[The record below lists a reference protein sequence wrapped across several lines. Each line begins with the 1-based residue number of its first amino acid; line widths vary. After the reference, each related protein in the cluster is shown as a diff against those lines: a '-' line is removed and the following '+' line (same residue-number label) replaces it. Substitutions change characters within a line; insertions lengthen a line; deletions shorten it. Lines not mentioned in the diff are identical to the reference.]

1 MAESGTANNPLPD
14 DPDQYRMSLGDH
26 LTELRRRLI
35 FALLGLAV
43 ALGFCLI
50 FGKQVTTIFCQPLVD
65 SLQSQGFTP
74 QLYYTELPDNFM
86 VYINIS
92 LISAV
97 ALASPWILWQ
107 MWQFV
112 ATGLYKHER
121 RMMQKYAPLSLAL
134 LLSGMALVYWLV
146 LPWSIIFFIQFG
158 QDVQLNED
166 LRPSTATTQMV
177 EHSALQV
184 PAYAGDPVHPQDRD
198 FWLNTTENRLKM
210 FIGNQVKIIPFQ
222 PSSLT
227 APIITLPEYISLV
240 MGMLVTFGL
249 SFQLPLAVVALVK
262 MGLLPHQ
269 VLKSGRRYVYFALT
283 IVACAITPGDVIT
296 SSVALLLPLAGLYEM
311 GIWLSRPKAG
321 ATEAGDASGEGTS
334 SGDDSSSGGPGD
346 PTPPAGE

>member
-1 MAESGTANNPLPD
+1 MAESGTDHNNLPD
-14 DPDQYRMSLGDH
+14 NPDAYRMSLGDH

-35 FALLGLAV
+35 YALLGLAV

-166 LRPSTATTQMV
+166 LRPEPATTQMV
-177 EHSALQV
+177 EHSSFQV
-184 PAYAGDPVHPQDRD
+184 PAYAGDPAHPQDRD

-311 GIWLSRPKAG
+311 GIWLSRPKAAE
-321 ATEAGDASGEGTS
+321 ATDAGVAPGEGI
-334 SGDDSSSGGPGD
+334 SGGG
-346 PTPPAGE
+346 TPSSEGEDQSSPDKD